1 VGLNGV
7 MTANTGISVVAL
19 IVVNFD
25 FNKMEN
31 IVNIPSYLDDIQYVF
46 IKVFILTPV
55 VLLILL

>member
-1 VGLNGV
+1 

>member
-1 VGLNGV
+1 MGLNGV